1 MKVIHRYKVED
12 AKIKTGPITRSKA
25 IRLFCNECMGFQPYL
40 VADCPSKNCVLYPY
54 RKGPGKVDHSVE
66 GYSESF

>member
-25 IRLFCNECMGFQPYL
+25 IRLFCNECMRYQSHL
-40 VADCPSKNCVLYPY
+40 VTDCPSKHCVLYPCC
-54 RKGPGKVDHSVE
+54 KGPGKV
-66 GYSESF
+66 